1 MMKNNTSNFF
11 SQILGKIISINAVR
25 FVARFFRIN
34 YLGQRIYIWLFAP
47 KRGII
52 EYVIENL
59 SAQFYAKNYRD
70 LMYLITTISAKD
82 ANESYTIKKL
92 FENIEPGQVVYDIGA
107 FIGFHGIFLAKHVDV
122 TGRVISFEPYAKNRQ
137 ALMENIALNQIKNI
151 TVVPVALGDKE
162 EEGLIHGDDFT
173 IRQEGSLGEKV
184 TVMVGD
190 QVVLKNNLPLPN
202 AVKID
207 VDGFEYKTILGLEKT
222 LTSET
227 CRFLSCEIH
236 PTLLPKGETEEMI
249 LDLVKSYGFIKIER
263 YDLKDVFHIFAKK
276 VSN

>member
-11 SQILGKIISINAVR
+11 SNIIGNAISLNGVR
-25 FVARFFRIN
+25 NLARFFRIN
-34 YLGQRIYIWLFAP
+34 YVGQKMYVWLFAP
-47 KRGII
+47 KHGII

-59 SAQFYAKNYRD
+59 SAQFYAKNYRH
-70 LMYLITTISAKD
+70 LMYLTTTIFAKD
-82 ANESYTIKKL
+82 ANESYTMKKL

-107 FIGFHGIFLAKHVDV
+107 FIGFHGIFLAKHVGAN
-122 TGRVISFEPYAKNRQ
+122 GRVISFEPYAKNRQ

-151 TVVPVALGDKE
+151 TVVPVALGDREDK
-162 EEGLIHGDDFT
+162 GLIHGDDFT
-173 IRQEGSLGEKV
+173 IRKEGSLGEKV
-184 TVMVGD
+184 TVAVGD
-190 QVVLKNNLPLPN
+190 QVVLNNNFPLPN

-236 PTLLPKGETEEMI
+236 PTLLPKDETPEMI
-249 LDLVKSYGFIKIER
+249 LDLVKRYGFTKIER